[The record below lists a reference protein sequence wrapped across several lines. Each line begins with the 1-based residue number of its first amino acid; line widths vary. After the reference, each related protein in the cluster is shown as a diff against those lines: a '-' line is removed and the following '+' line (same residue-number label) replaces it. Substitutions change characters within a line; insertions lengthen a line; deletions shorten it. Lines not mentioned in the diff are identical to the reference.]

1 MNYPSDPDGYEK
13 MLGIGFLIIV
23 TYFVIIILPD
33 ILTGL
38 FLR

>member
-13 MLGIGFLIIV
+13 ILRIGLLIIV

-38 FLR
+38 FFR